1 MKMKHGMIDIGSNTM
16 RLVIYE
22 NRERKGFKQIE
33 NLKVVARLR
42 NYLDNDSL
50 LNEEGIHVLLQ
61 TLQTFQI
68 ITRHHELTHVSC
80 VATAT
85 VRQAKN
91 KEYIVQLVKEN
102 TDFSM
107 KILSEYEEAFYGFC
121 RDEFNFN
128 RRSCNN

>member
-1 MKMKHGMIDIGSNTM
+1 
-16 RLVIYE
+16 
-22 NRERKGFKQIE
+22 
-33 NLKVVARLR
+33 
-42 NYLDNDSL
+42 
-50 LNEEGIHVLLQ
+50 
-61 TLQTFQI
+61 FQI

-107 KILSEYEEAFYGFC
+107 KILSEYEEAFYGFFAVTNSTSIEEAVTI
-121 RDEFNFN
+121 DIGGGSTE
-128 RRSCNN
+128 